1 MSWHEEFLST
11 NQKKKSISSIGD
23 LFGLIE
29 EVYEV
34 KKGTLFKG
42 SKSEIQLLREQFV
55 NERKEVSMT
64 LQAIPEIAV
73 SELGWTNLTGEGDTA
88 ISGPER
94 RKLEQFLSKI
104 QGDSFQTKINSLSKF
119 YDDPDAAMQEMFPEG
134 SSSMPKQ
141 IAAAL
146 GYLTFFKTLTK
157 VISNF
162 NAASAG
168 FNFEAFLAVLVSGY
182 QVKANTGT
190 IADFVSRADGTN
202 TPISLKLYQEGKLH
216 VGGSFTDLANDL
228 AEQKE
233 AFDHP
238 FMRYLAVTKEFE
250 GGQKEG
256 LDING
261 TLRWYQFDFTLEN
274 VFDILARSSSKSQ
287 KCIQLPVSFMS
298 GETQDFAATLPGS
311 VVPSPEQLE
320 NVFLKAF
327 KKEVAAYNET
337 QVANG
342 NEMGQVDE
350 DLFGMITAA
359 INWSTEDTYFTF
371 YSPDKEYLEK
381 LAKKGEEPPEDFEP
395 TPAYV
400 SRGDSRMMGQDARG
414 ADGRPGKTALD
425 NVVLGALTQAQASG
439 HPAVQNLD
447 AKALKVKAKNLA
459 IHARNANNGGK
470 KTVAGEDSVLSVY
483 SKSKLKDERMR
494 MLKSGNAPSE
504 LFASIEESL
513 RWYNDESRTDE
524 ERKAALKQSYGYLT
538 TEQFN
543 LNQSAVA
550 RVNDLTNKRTL
561 PEGQTEPK
569 FAELQIGMQNTQNM
583 LNRMT
588 GLINDAIFGI
598 FLSVKNVQDNTYSYM
613 AGGMQ
618 DETMADAAIDA
629 SNDIIERTTDLKQA
643 GQEQN
648 K

>member
-238 FMRYLAVTKEFE
+238 FMRYLAVTKEFD

-298 GETQDFAATLPGS
+298 GEAPDFAATLPGS
-311 VVPSPEQLE
+311 VIPSPEQLE
-320 NVFLKAF
+320 NVFLNAF
-327 KKEVAAYNET
+327 KKEVASYNET
-337 QVANG
+337 QIANA
-342 NEMGQVDE
+342 NEIGQVDE

-359 INWSTEDTYFTF
+359 INWSTEDTYFTL
-371 YSPDKEYLEK
+371 YSPDKEYINK
-381 LAKKGEEPPEDFEP
+381 LKKKGEEPPEDFEP
-395 TPAYV
+395 QPAFV
-400 SRGDSRMMGQDARG
+400 SRGDSTIAGIGD
-414 ADGRPGKTALD
+414 KFKALQS
-425 NVVLGALTQAQASG
+425 VILGALTQAQAAN

-459 IHARNANNGGK
+459 IHAKNANNGGK
-470 KTVAGEDSVLSVY
+470 KSAAGEDSVLSVY

-494 MLKSGNAPSE
+494 MLKSGNVPSE

-513 RWYNDESRTDE
+513 RWYNAEGRTDE

>member
-1 MSWHEEFLST
+1 MPNTITTL
-11 NQKKKSISSIGD
+11 GD

-29 EVYEV
+29 EVFEV
-34 KKGTLFKG
+34 KKGTLFAPK
-42 SKSEIQLLREQFV
+42 KTQNELLREQFV

-88 ISGPER
+88 VSGPER
-94 RKLEQFLSKI
+94 KKLEQFLSKI

-202 TPISLKLYQEGKLH
+202 TPISLKLYREGKLH

-238 FMRYLAVTKEFE
+238 FMRYLAVTKEFD
-250 GGQKEG
+250 GGKKEG

-274 VFDILARSSSKSQ
+274 VFDILARSSAKSQ
-287 KCIQLPVSFMS
+287 KCIQLPVSFIS
-298 GETQDFAATLPGS
+298 GETPDFAATLPGS
-311 VVPSPEQLE
+311 AVPSPEQLE
-320 NVFLKAF
+320 NVFLNAF
-327 KKEVAAYNET
+327 KKEIAVYNEA

-350 DLFGMITAA
+350 DLFRMITAA
-359 INWSTEDTYFTF
+359 INWSTEDTYFAL
-371 YSPDKEYLEK
+371 YSPDKEYLDK
-381 LAKKGEEPPEDFEP
+381 LEKKGEEPPEDFEP

-400 SRGDSRMMGQDARG
+400 SRGDSPMMGRDSTKG
-414 ADGRPGKTALD
+414 EKRPGWSALQK
-425 NVVLGALTQAQASG
+425 VILGALTQAQAAN
-439 HPAVQNLD
+439 HPAVEGLD
-447 AKALKVKAKNLA
+447 TKALKTKAKNLA
-459 IHARNANNGGK
+459 TAAKNANNGGK
-470 KTVAGEDSVLSVY
+470 GTAAGEDSVLSVY
-483 SKSKLKDERMR
+483 SKSKLKDERLG
-494 MLKSGNAPSE
+494 MLKSGGTPSN
-504 LFASIEESL
+504 LFASIEDSL
-513 RWYNDESRTDE
+513 EWYNNKNRTDE
-524 ERKAALKQSYGYLT
+524 EKKAALKQCYGYLT

-543 LNQSAVA
+543 LNQSVVA
-550 RVNDLTNKRTL
+550 KVNTLTKQRTL

-598 FLSVKNVQDNTYSYM
+598 FLSVKNVQDNTYAYM

-618 DETMADAAIDA
+618 DETMAQAAIDA

-643 GQEQN
+643 GQEE

>member
-11 NQKKKSISSIGD
+11 NQRKKSISSIGD

-29 EVYEV
+29 EVYEL
-34 KKGTLFKG
+34 KKGVLFKE

-238 FMRYLAVTKEFE
+238 FMRYLAVTKEFD

-274 VFDILARSSSKSQ
+274 VFDILARSSAKSQ

-298 GETQDFAATLPGS
+298 GETPDFAATLPGS
-311 VVPSPEQLE
+311 VIPSPQQLE
-320 NVFLKAF
+320 NVFLNAF
-327 KKEVAAYNET
+327 KKEIAAYNQA
-337 QVANG
+337 QVADA
-342 NEMGQVDE
+342 NEIGQVDE
-350 DLFGMITAA
+350 DLFRMITAA
-359 INWSTEDTYFTF
+359 INWSTEDIYFTL
-371 YSPDKEYLEK
+371 YSPDKEYINK
-381 LAKKGEEPPEDFEP
+381 LKKKGEEPPEDFEP
-395 TPAYV
+395 QPAFV
-400 SRGDSRMMGQDARG
+400 SRGDSTIAGIGD
-414 ADGRPGKTALD
+414 KFKALQS
-425 NVVLGALTQAQASG
+425 VILGALTQAQAAN

-459 IHARNANNGGK
+459 IHVKNANNGGK
-470 KTVAGEDSVLSVY
+470 KSAAGEDSVLSVY
-483 SKSKLKDERMR
+483 SKSKLKDERLAK
-494 MLKSGNAPSE
+494 LKSGGGPSN

-513 RWYNDESRTDE
+513 KWYNAEGRSDE
-524 ERKAALKQSYGYLT
+524 ERKAALKQCYGYLT

-543 LNQSAVA
+543 LNQSVVA
-550 RVNDLTNKRTL
+550 KVHTLTKQRTL
-561 PEGQTEPK
+561 PEGQAEPK

-643 GQEQN
+643 GQEQ

>member
-1 MSWHEEFLST
+1 MSNTITTL
-11 NQKKKSISSIGD
+11 GD

-29 EVYEV
+29 EVFEV
-34 KKGTLFKG
+34 KKGTLFAPK
-42 SKSEIQLLREQFV
+42 KTQNELLREQFV

-88 ISGPER
+88 VSGPER
-94 RKLEQFLSKI
+94 KKLEQFLSKI
-104 QGDSFQTKINSLSKF
+104 QGDSFQTKINSLAKF

-168 FNFEAFLAVLVSGY
+168 FNFEAFLAVLVAGY

-274 VFDILARSSSKSQ
+274 VFDILARSSAKSQ

-311 VVPSPEQLE
+311 AIPSPEQLE
-320 NVFLKAF
+320 NVFLSAF
-327 KKEVAAYNET
+327 KKEIAVYNEQQVAA
-337 QVANG
+337 G
-342 NEMGQVDE
+342 NEQGQIDE
-350 DLFGMITAA
+350 DLFKMIVGAM
-359 INWSTEDTYFTF
+359 NWSTEDTYFTL

-381 LAKKGEEPPEDFEP
+381 LKKKGLEPPEDFEAQP
-395 TPAYV
+395 SYV
-400 SRGDSRMMGQDARG
+400 SRGDSKMAGVGD
-414 ADGRPGKTALD
+414 KFKALQA
-425 NVVLGALTQAQASG
+425 VVLGALVQAQNAN
-439 HPAVQNLD
+439 HPAVEGLD
-447 AKALKVKAKNLA
+447 AKALKTKAKNISVA
-459 IHARNANNGGK
+459 AKNANNGGK
-470 KTVAGEDSVLSVY
+470 GTASGEDSVLSIY
-483 SKSKLKDERMR
+483 SKSKLKDERLG
-494 MLKSGNAPSE
+494 MLKSAGSPSK

-513 RWYNDESRTDE
+513 NWYNAEGRSDE
-524 ERKAALKQSYGYLT
+524 ERKAALKQCYGYLT

-543 LNQSAVA
+543 LNQSVVA
-550 RVNDLTNKRTL
+550 KVNTLTDKRTL

-598 FLSVKNVQDNTYSYM
+598 FLSVKNVQDNTYAYM

-618 DETMADAAIDA
+618 DETKANAAIDA

-643 GQEQN
+643 GQEE

>member
-11 NQKKKSISSIGD
+11 NQKKNSISSIGD

-29 EVYEV
+29 EVYEA

-238 FMRYLAVTKEFE
+238 FMRYLAVTKEFD

-274 VFDILARSSSKSQ
+274 VFDILARSSAKSQ

-298 GETQDFAATLPGS
+298 GETPDFAATLPGS
-311 VVPSPEQLE
+311 VIPSPEQLE
-320 NVFLKAF
+320 NVFLNAF
-327 KKEVAAYNET
+327 RKEIAAYNQA
-337 QVANG
+337 QVADA
-342 NEMGQVDE
+342 NETGQVDE
-350 DLFGMITAA
+350 DLFRMITAA
-359 INWSTEDTYFTF
+359 INWSTEDTYFTL
-371 YSPDKEYLEK
+371 YSPDKEYINK
-381 LAKKGEEPPEDFEP
+381 LKKKGEEPPEDFEP
-395 TPAYV
+395 QPAFV
-400 SRGDSRMMGQDARG
+400 SRGDSTIAGIGD
-414 ADGRPGKTALD
+414 KFKALQS
-425 NVVLGALTQAQASG
+425 VILGALTQAQAAN

-459 IHARNANNGGK
+459 IHVKNANNGGK
-470 KTVAGEDSVLSVY
+470 KSAAGEDSVLSVY
-483 SKSKLKDERMR
+483 SKSKLKDERLAK
-494 MLKSGNAPSE
+494 LKSGGGPSN

-513 RWYNDESRTDE
+513 KWYNAEGRSDE
-524 ERKAALKQSYGYLT
+524 ERKAALKQCYGYLA

-543 LNQSAVA
+543 LNQSVVA
-550 RVNDLTNKRTL
+550 KVHTLTKQRTL
-561 PEGQTEPK
+561 PEGQAEPK

-583 LNRMT
+583 LNRVT